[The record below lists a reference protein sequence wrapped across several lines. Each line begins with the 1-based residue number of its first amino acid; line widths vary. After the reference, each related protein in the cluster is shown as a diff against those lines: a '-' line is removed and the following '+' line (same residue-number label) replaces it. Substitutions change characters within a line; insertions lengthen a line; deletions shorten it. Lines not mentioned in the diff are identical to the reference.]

1 MFVGVLSV
9 KVFIGIKKK
18 NKLITGGHI
27 MAHCW
32 KDKAEFI
39 EDEGGYNSEEWA
51 EAFIHNG
58 TCMLEAGHE
67 GDHVFTPDNE
77 ITITFG

>member
-1 MFVGVLSV
+1 
-9 KVFIGIKKK
+9 
-18 NKLITGGHI
+18 

-51 EAFIHNG
+51 EAFLHSG

-67 GDHVFTPDNE
+67 GDHIFTPDDE